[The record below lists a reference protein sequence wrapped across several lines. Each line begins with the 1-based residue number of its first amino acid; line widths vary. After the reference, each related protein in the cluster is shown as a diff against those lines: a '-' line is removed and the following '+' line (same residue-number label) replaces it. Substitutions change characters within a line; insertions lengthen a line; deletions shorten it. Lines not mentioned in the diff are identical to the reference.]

1 MNRTWALFKAHP
13 YISNVLGYTTLFA
26 SADVIQQS
34 VLGGTRAAGS
44 SPEGSTG
51 IDWCQTT
58 RVATVG
64 FCFHANFNYHWLR
77 WLERMLPGGG
87 VRAVAGKVVVDQL
100 VAAPL
105 TISAFYIGLS
115 LLENREDPLEDWR
128 HKFWTSYKGVDI
140 RHNKDRKVHRKEPKS
155 QDIYLRLLVKLYRF
169 LARRANAPFNKV
181 VLRRLFMS
189 RTNRPPISISRLIRK
204 MRMPGRENRIAVVVG
219 TVTDDV
225 RIQDIPKLKICA
237 LRVTDGARRRVLKAG
252 GQVMTFDQL
261 ALASPKGQGTVLLSG
276 PRKGRE
282 VYRHFGKAPG
292 TPHSHT
298 KPYIRSKGRKFE
310 RARGRRASRGYK
322 N

>member
-128 HKFWTSYKGVDI
+128 HKFWTSYKAVNFALVPPVARTVFLGGI
-140 RHNKDRKVHRKEPKS
+140 ALTFTIFLCH
-155 QDIYLRLLVKLYRF
+155 LR
-169 LARRANAPFNKV
+169 
-181 VLRRLFMS
+181 
-189 RTNRPPISISRLIRK
+189 
-204 MRMPGRENRIAVVVG
+204 
-219 TVTDDV
+219 
-225 RIQDIPKLKICA
+225 Q
-237 LRVTDGARRRVLKAG
+237 
-252 GQVMTFDQL
+252 Q
-261 ALASPKGQGTVLLSG
+261 
-276 PRKGRE
+276 
-282 VYRHFGKAPG
+282 H
-292 TPHSHT
+292 
-298 KPYIRSKGRKFE
+298 KPE
-310 RARGRRASRGYK
+310 
-322 N
+322 